1 MRLVAS
7 CHGVYEAT
15 EFEDRW
21 SDVHGWYERATLP
34 IEMGGMAIRNMG
46 TVALTAF
53 ACSWAAS
60 LKHMAVI
67 FPERIALGPQGD
79 FLQFSQQTSSEI
91 GAQVLRSVGEHRRLV
106 PQGRFKEN
114 DDFSAIL
121 KTIVELEDYDH
132 VASSESQLQSSGH
145 DLSHEAAVDQ
155 RLKRGRSSQ
164 GVLYTE
170 FVKEEFK
177 LSLIHI

>member
-1 MRLVAS
+1 
-7 CHGVYEAT
+7 
-15 EFEDRW
+15 
-21 SDVHGWYERATLP
+21 
-34 IEMGGMAIRNMG
+34 MGGMAIRNMG

-91 GAQVLRSVGEHRRLV
+91 GAQVLRSVGEYRRLV

-121 KTIVELEDYDH
+121 KAIVELEDGCQGKIIGCFN
-132 VASSESQLQSSGH
+132 V
-145 DLSHEAAVDQ
+145 HETYTEEAPLRFMGQD
-155 RLKRGRSSQ
+155 
-164 GVLYTE
+164 VLYHQP
-170 FVKEEFK
+170 
-177 LSLIHI
+177 LSLD

>member
-7 CHGVYEAT
+7 YHGVYEVT

-21 SDVHGWYERATLP
+21 AEVHGWYERATLP

-67 FPERIALGPQGD
+67 FPERITLGPQGT
-79 FLQFSQQTSSEI
+79 LQ
-91 GAQVLRSVGEHRRLV
+91 LRL
-106 PQGRFKEN
+106 
-114 DDFSAIL
+114 A
-121 KTIVELEDYDH
+121 
-132 VASSESQLQSSGH
+132 
-145 DLSHEAAVDQ
+145 
-155 RLKRGRSSQ
+155 
-164 GVLYTE
+164 
-170 FVKEEFK
+170 
-177 LSLIHI
+177 